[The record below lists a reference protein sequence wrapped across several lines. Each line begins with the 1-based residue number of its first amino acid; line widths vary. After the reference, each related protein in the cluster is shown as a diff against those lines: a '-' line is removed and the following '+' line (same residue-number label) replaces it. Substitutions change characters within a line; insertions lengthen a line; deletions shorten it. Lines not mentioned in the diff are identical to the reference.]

1 MDPIPKKESH
11 PVIEF
16 ADAEVVSQDGGRVYR
31 TVLSYELESGE
42 TMSHNVDVQIE
53 QGSDKPPFDRQ
64 IKALNVGI
72 DTFHKKIRKRQRE
85 EKKEDPIRNV

>member
-16 ADAEVVSQDGGRVYR
+16 TDAEVVSQDDGRVYR

-53 QGSDKPPFDRQ
+53 EGSDKPPFDRQ

-85 EKKEDPIRNV
+85 ESKEDPNRNV